1 MAMEK
6 VYPEESR
13 TSRRSHQPFNFAAAT
28 EKVTEPTQFCI
39 VHVIKVFSNAT
50 A

>member
-1 MAMEK
+1 MAMER

-28 EKVTEPTQFCI
+28 EQPNTTQFCI
-39 VHVIKVFSNAT
+39 VHVIKVISNAT